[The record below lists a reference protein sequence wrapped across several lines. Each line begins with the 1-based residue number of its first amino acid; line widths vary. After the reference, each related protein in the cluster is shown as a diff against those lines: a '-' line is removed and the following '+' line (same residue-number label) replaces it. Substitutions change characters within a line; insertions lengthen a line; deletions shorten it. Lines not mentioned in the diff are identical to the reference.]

1 MTVLVTL
8 TIGLIWWVVAWS
20 FDIKAFDAF
29 MLTVLMVV
37 LAAAYTIAKPFL
49 DQLMGRESASM
60 EEKGGAF

>member
-29 MLTVLMVV
+29 MLTVLLVV
-37 LAAAYTIAKPFL
+37 LAAAYTMAKPFL
-49 DQLMGRESASM
+49 DQLLGREAASM

>member
-1 MTVLVTL
+1 VIILVALTV
-8 TIGLIWWVVAWS
+8 GLIWWIVAWA

-49 DQLMGRESASM
+49 NQLLGRESASM